1 MKAEIP
7 PQEGFEGAAVATR
20 NATVYFPSGFTPTYS
35 QGANCGVQL
44 AATGHGDRLGSL
56 GVTAGS
62 GPIWG
67 PWQRAN

>member
-7 PQEGFEGAAVATR
+7 PQEGSVGAAVATR

-62 GPIWG
+62 GLLP
-67 PWQRAN
+67 